1 MKGNSSVGT
10 IKKKM
15 IFGDLNFKW
24 ICSCLTTEH
33 RSFLFQTEE
42 QEIRQPFNHIVR
54 LEPEGK
60 VKVEKSLNHARSF
73 FFFFVMEIM
82 AMLPVIIGALGTI
95 PEIFE

>member
-1 MKGNSSVGT
+1 MGNSSVGT
-10 IKKKM
+10 IKKKNDFWGFEFQM
-15 IFGDLNFKW
+15 DLLLPNNRTQ
-24 ICSCLTTEH
+24 I
-33 RSFLFQTEE
+33 FLFQTEE